1 MKQSAT
7 KMGANPLDFIGRTP
21 EPLRVVEP
29 EAAQAA
35 SMPKT
40 YRLPPEIVEKV
51 ADVAYTERCSVSALV
66 TQAIRELVAR
76 LEERRGETYPSR
88 PRSTARVPSTL

>member
-1 MKQSAT
+1 MKQNSNR
-7 KMGANPLDFIGRTP
+7 MGANPLDFIGRAS

-29 EAAQAA
+29 ETAQAA
-35 SMPKT
+35 TLPKT

-51 ADVAYTERCSVSALV
+51 ADVAYAERCSVSALV

-76 LEERRGETYPSR
+76 LEERRGQAYSSR
-88 PRSTARVPSTL
+88 PRSKAQAPSTL

>member
-7 KMGANPLDFIGRTP
+7 RMGANPLDFIGRTA
-21 EPLRVVEP
+21 EPLRFVES

-35 SMPKT
+35 SVPKT
-40 YRLPPEIVEKV
+40 YRLPHEIVEKV
-51 ADVAYTERCSVSALV
+51 ADVAYAERCSVSALV

-76 LEERRGETYPSR
+76 LEERRSEAYPSR
-88 PRSTARVPSTL
+88 PRSIARVPSTM